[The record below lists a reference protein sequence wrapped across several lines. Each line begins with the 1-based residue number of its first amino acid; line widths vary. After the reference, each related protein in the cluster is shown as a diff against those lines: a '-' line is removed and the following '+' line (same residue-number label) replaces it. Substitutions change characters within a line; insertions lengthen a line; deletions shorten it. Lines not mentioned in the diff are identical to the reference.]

1 MKIIDTLNNLQ
12 TSVILRLYTKHSF
25 TRIRKAIQLWSLQV
39 CLRFTRIRKA
49 IQLWSLQV
57 CLNAIHLFEDKNR
70 NIWGLTLAHDL
81 FLGLLSSFHRRGRT
95 YQIRPVKMFEKAS
108 SLLYTMIVK
117 SLIDCWC
124 KAGQDRAKSQEVFSS
139 MALE

>member
-95 YQIRPVKMFEKAS
+95 SNQAS
-108 SLLYTMIVK
+108 KNVWKSIFTAVYHDCQVFDRLLMQ
-117 SLIDCWC
+117 SWS
-124 KAGQDRAKSQEVFSS
+124 RSS
-139 MALE
+139 